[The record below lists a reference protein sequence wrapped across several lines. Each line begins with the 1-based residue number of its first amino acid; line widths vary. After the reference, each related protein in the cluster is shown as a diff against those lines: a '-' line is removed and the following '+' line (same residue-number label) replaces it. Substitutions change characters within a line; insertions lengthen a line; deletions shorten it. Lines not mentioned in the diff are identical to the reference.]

1 MAKDISSAL
10 SPLAMAVAISPIISV
25 ALGHII
31 CAPTMVLE
39 YASNT
44 RRINPFSPPV
54 THGKIYE
61 ASASTMFG
69 VPIEKI
75 RKGNPEYAL
84 RSKGKVAELAL
95 GYQGAAGALIHPLR
109 PAFPK
114 PFC

>member
-54 THGKIYE
+54 MMDFPF
-61 ASASTMFG
+61 SLM
-69 VPIEKI
+69 EKCPQRTFSPFSLAI
-75 RKGNPEYAL
+75 SSVMPT
-84 RSKGKVAELAL
+84 VAIS
-95 GYQGAAGALIHPLR
+95 GSV
-109 PAFPK
+109 
-114 PFC
+114 